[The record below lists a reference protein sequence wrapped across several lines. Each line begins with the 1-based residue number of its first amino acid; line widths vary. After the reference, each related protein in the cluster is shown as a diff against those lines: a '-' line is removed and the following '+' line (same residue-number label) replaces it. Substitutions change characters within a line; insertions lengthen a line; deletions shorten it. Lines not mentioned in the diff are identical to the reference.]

1 MKNKTS
7 VSIEHEAQNQAEM
20 LLSEMT
26 YQGRF
31 LVSAEV
37 IGNFEGD
44 LVPWHLINRPD
55 PLVERIGR
63 QIMLHHSERIIGVH
77 VLQGYMMPPTGAL
90 QIKRSWNWR
99 GWIRRLN
106 QLSTRSLLVSLRR
119 VNFSILRAMRSRSGY
134 WVGTGTHDHFISGGY

>member
-63 QIMLHHSERIIGVH
+63 QIMLHHSELIIGVH
-77 VLQGYMMPPTGAL
+77 VLA
-90 QIKRSWNWR
+90 N
-99 GWIRRLN
+99 
-106 QLSTRSLLVSLRR
+106 
-119 VNFSILRAMRSRSGY
+119 
-134 WVGTGTHDHFISGGY
+134 